1 MQGTI
6 RVILGLIVLMG
17 VAGGIDTATD
27 AELVILGVFAVIGGG
42 LMASGVK
49 ALNT

>member
-6 RVILGLIVLMG
+6 RTILGMLILFG

-27 AELVILGVFAVIGGG
+27 AQLVILGVFAVIGGL